1 MNLDVV
7 RGVEAL
13 ERPGLRE
20 VPDAWRLHSALMP
33 EFGHVLRQRFRLEPG
48 IDFVNHGSFG
58 AAPIEVLDAAD
69 RWRRRMEANPDH
81 FLRDVL
87 PAELR
92 RAAVEL
98 AGFIGAEPQDVVFVE
113 NATAGLNAVLRS
125 LAFQPGDEI
134 LLNSLSYGAMR
145 QLARYV
151 CERSGARSIGP
162 RIPVPARDSGEL
174 IASLA
179 RAFSPRTRLVVL
191 DHIASPSGVVWPV
204 AELVALARSHGVP
217 VLIDGAHA
225 PGQIE
230 LDVPSLGADWYAGNC
245 HKWLFAPRGCGF
257 LWARRDRHADIH
269 PLAISH
275 AYGSGFRAEFD
286 WTGTRDFSAWL
297 SIDTALQF
305 SAALGAERLRYCH
318 DLVTAAAEDIARA
331 WREPLAGAPAM
342 HASMMAIRL
351 PSAWQ
356 RVVPATRDAA
366 AKLQSGFMR
375 EHRIAVAI
383 NVIDGALWARISA
396 QVYNEPGDYE
406 RLREIGAGEPG

>member
-1 MNLDVV
+1 
-7 RGVEAL
+7 
-13 ERPGLRE
+13 
-20 VPDAWRLHSALMP
+20 MP

-48 IDFVNHGSFG
+48 VDFLNHGSFG
-58 AAPIEVLDAAD
+58 AAPAEVLDAAD
-69 RWRRRMEANPDH
+69 AWRRRMEANPDQ

-87 PAELR
+87 SGELR
-92 RAAVEL
+92 RAASDL
-98 AGFIGAEPQDVVFVE
+98 AGFIGAAPQDVVFVE

-125 LAFQPGDEI
+125 LTFQAGDEI

-151 CERSGARSIGP
+151 CERSGARTIEP
-162 RIPVPARDSGEL
+162 RIAVPARDPGEL

-191 DHIASPSGVVWPV
+191 DHIASPSGVVWP
-204 AELVALARSHGVP
+204 APELVALAHSRGVP

-230 LDVPSLGADWYAGNC
+230 LDVPSLGADWYTGNC

-257 LWARRDRHADIH
+257 LWVRPDRHADIH

-275 AYGSGFRAEFD
+275 GYGSGFHAEFD
-286 WTGTRDFSAWL
+286 WTGTRDFSPWL
-297 SIDTALQF
+297 VIDTALEF
-305 SAALGAERLRYCH
+305 SAALGAERLRRYCH
-318 DLVTAAAEDIARA
+318 DLVTAAGEQIARS
-331 WREPLAGAPAM
+331 WREPLAGPAAM

-356 RVVPATRDAA
+356 RAVPATREAA
-366 AKLQSGFMR
+366 AKLQSVFMR

-396 QVYNEPGDYE
+396 QVYNEPATTSAYAKSAPADPANQRWRRSLG
-406 RLREIGAGEPG
+406 